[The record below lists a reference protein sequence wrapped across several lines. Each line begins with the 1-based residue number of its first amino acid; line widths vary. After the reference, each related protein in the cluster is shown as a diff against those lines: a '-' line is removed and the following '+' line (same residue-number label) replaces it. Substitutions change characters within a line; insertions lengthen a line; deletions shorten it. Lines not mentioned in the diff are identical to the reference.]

1 MDLARRARRAGFSI
15 ERLKTTYITAMK
27 TILTLAAVVCLASCV
42 STTTTTTLPDG
53 TVTVIEQRGI
63 DQASVAAAS
72 DIGRRIIP
80 TK

>member
-1 MDLARRARRAGFSI
+1 
-15 ERLKTTYITAMK
+15 MK

-42 STTTTTTLPDG
+42 STITTTTSPDG

-63 DQASVAAAS
+63 DQASVAAATEIS
-72 DIGRRIIP
+72 RNVRP